1 MTVSKA
7 KKPKKTTTKKTPAK
21 PKSPTVAII
30 EHDDYDNFL
39 LPTNP
44 LLQSPVI
51 TVNDENE
58 QKIEIINE
66 IESLA
71 TINKQQLAV
80 RRDRVAIEVD
90 NKKLDAAKKAASSI
104 EKIIDSIASEEVLDR
119 VKANIKTPM
128 DMKFMA
134 DAADKLSS
142 TLKNLMNPNVADELG
157 NKKKQKINFM
167 FKSSGTVQG
176 AIQIDNSDD

>member
-1 MTVSKA
+1 MAASKY
-7 KKPKKTTTKKTPAK
+7 KKPIKSTSKKPPAK

-39 LPTNP
+39 LPVNP
-44 LLQSPVI
+44 LLHSPVI

-80 RRDRVAIEVD
+80 RRD
-90 NKKLDAAKKAASSI
+90 
-104 EKIIDSIASEEVLDR
+104 
-119 VKANIKTPM
+119 
-128 DMKFMA
+128 
-134 DAADKLSS
+134 
-142 TLKNLMNPNVADELG
+142 
-157 NKKKQKINFM
+157 
-167 FKSSGTVQG
+167 
-176 AIQIDNSDD
+176 